1 MQDRIR
7 TMPDSL
13 TQFHLHSIM
22 TLTSLYPFS
31 PRILVVTTIITFP
44 TSRFEKAQRRREEI
58 LDVAARV
65 FSELGYSET
74 DTDELAARLKVG
86 KGTLYR
92 YFPSKRELFLAA
104 ADRVMRRLRQYI
116 DSSLEGV
123 TDPFERI
130 TCAVRAFLCFC
141 SEHREFVELLIQER
155 AQFKDRTKPTYFEH
169 REAHV
174 KRWQDL
180 YRDLIAQERIRD
192 IPVERITDIIGNQLY
207 GTLFTNYFAGSS
219 KTWQQQA
226 DDILDVVFNGI
237 ISRAERDRWEHS

>member
-1 MQDRIR
+1 M
-7 TMPDSL
+7 S
-13 TQFHLHSIM
+13 
-22 TLTSLYPFS
+22 
-31 PRILVVTTIITFP
+31 VVEAGSQ
-44 TSRFEKAQRRREEI
+44 SRSDKAERRREEI
-58 LDVAARV
+58 LDVAAQV
-65 FSELGYSET
+65 FAEQGYSNT

-104 ADRVMRRLRQYI
+104 ADRTMRRLRQHI
-116 DSSLEGV
+116 DEGLVGV
-123 TDPFERI
+123 TDPLDRI
-130 TCAVRAFLCFC
+130 TRGIRGFLHFC

-180 YRDLIAQERIRD
+180 YRELIGQDRLRD
-192 IPVERITDIIGNQLY
+192 IPVTRITDIIGNQLY
-207 GTLFTNYFAGSS
+207 GTLFTNYFAGTS

-226 DDILDVVFNGI
+226 DDILDILFNGI
-237 ISRAERDRWEHS
+237 LSQAE

>member
-1 MQDRIR
+1 MASAVPVTQTDRA
-7 TMPDSL
+7 L
-13 TQFHLHSIM
+13 
-22 TLTSLYPFS
+22 
-31 PRILVVTTIITFP
+31 
-44 TSRFEKAQRRREEI
+44 RRREEI
-58 LDVAARV
+58 LDAAALL
-65 FSELGYSET
+65 FSEQGYSET
-74 DTDELAARLKVG
+74 DTDALAAHLKVG

-104 ADRVMRRLRQYI
+104 ADRVMRRLRQHI
-116 DSSLEGV
+116 DAALEGV
-123 TDPFERI
+123 TEPFERI
-130 TCAVRAFLCFC
+130 KCAVRTFLCFC

-180 YRDLIAQERIRD
+180 YRDLIGQERIRD
-192 IPVERITDIIGNQLY
+192 IPVDRITDVIGNQLY

-226 DDILDVVFNGI
+226 DDILDIVFNGI
-237 ISRAERDRWEHS
+237 RSRAERERQEQI